1 MPNVILLCGN
11 AKHITGNIFQLTPE
25 RNFKTSATYFVIRT
39 EGDDTYRTKIAP
51 GSITL
56 TLNNKG

>member
-25 RNFKTSATYFVIRT
+25 RNFKTSATYFVIRQ
-39 EGDDTYRTKIAP
+39 KVM
-51 GSITL
+51 TL
-56 TLNNKG
+56 TEPKLLQGL